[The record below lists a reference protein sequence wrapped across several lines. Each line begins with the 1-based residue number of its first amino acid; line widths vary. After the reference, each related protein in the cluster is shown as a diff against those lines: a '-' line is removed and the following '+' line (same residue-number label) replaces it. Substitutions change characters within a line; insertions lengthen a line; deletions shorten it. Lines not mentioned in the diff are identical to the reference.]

1 MKTMR
6 QILQDRFW
14 SGAIAVSIAYLMIF
28 QSLCAAL
35 AQGAMAAAPQYVICT
50 SKGLVAADPAPG
62 GGMPGSEPPPWR
74 CVTLCQLAS
83 TAAPAV
89 FGAEAS
95 FAYAFPQWVTPAY
108 FPPSGRILPA
118 SAPGLIAEARAPPRS
133 M

>member
-14 SGAIAVSIAYLMIF
+14 SGAVAVSIAYLMLF
-28 QSLCAAL
+28 QGLCAAL
-35 AQGAMAAAPQYVICT
+35 AQGAMAASPRYIICT
-50 SKGLVAADPAPG
+50 SNGLVTGDPALG
-62 GGMPGSEPPPWR
+62 GEMPGSDLPPWR
-74 CVTLCQLAS
+74 CITLCQLAS

-89 FGAEAS
+89 IRAEAS
-95 FAYAFPQWVTPAY
+95 FSYALPRWVTLAY
-108 FPPSGRILPA
+108 FPPSECFLPA